1 MAQKPPRARAVQAM
15 KQVFAQHGYE
25 GASLTALGKAGGL
38 SKAGLYHH
46 FPGGKADMASQ
57 VLVASGKDFT
67 RLVLAP
73 LRSKDPA
80 AERLYAMLDGLNT
93 YYQSGTINCL
103 MNTLALG
110 EGLPA
115 FGPNIKAAIS
125 AWLAALTPTLEELGE
140 ADGAHAARTLVATV
154 HGALI
159 QTRLFDDPGFFT
171 EMLTTYRRR
180 YR

>member
-80 AERLYAMLDGLNT
+80 AERL
-93 YYQSGTINCL
+93 
-103 MNTLALG
+103 
-110 EGLPA
+110 
-115 FGPNIKAAIS
+115 
-125 AWLAALTPTLEELGE
+125 
-140 ADGAHAARTLVATV
+140 
-154 HGALI
+154 
-159 QTRLFDDPGFFT
+159 
-171 EMLTTYRRR
+171 
-180 YR
+180 